1 MEYAV
6 LKLTCPEEFRDI
18 FAAELGEAGFD
29 MLLET
34 EEGVEGYI
42 DSELKHTIDLSG
54 IDSRYALTGDWA
66 YSWGVIQNQNWNEE
80 WEKNYEPIIVDDK
93 CLIRADFHQV
103 TGDFL
108 YVLNITP
115 KMSFGTGHHAT
126 TYLMVSTMMKADFKG
141 STVLDAGCG
150 TGILA
155 ILAEKL
161 GAGSVDAYD
170 VSSLCTENTS
180 ENIEANGCRNIRV
193 QEGTIEEVS
202 LKAPYDFILANIN
215 KNVLME
221 EVFSYEKYLQ
231 KNGRIMLSGFFEKDI
246 VDLEARAKEAG
257 LVIVSR
263 QVKDDWA
270 ALVLLRSK

>member
-18 FAAELGEAGFD
+18 FVAELGEAGFD

-54 IDSRYALTGDWA
+54 IDTRYARTGDWA

-80 WEKNYEPIIVDDK
+80 WEKNYDPIIVDDK
-93 CLIRADFHQV
+93 CLIRADFHQIN
-103 TGDFL
+103 GNFQ

-231 KNGRIMLSGFFEKDI
+231 KDGRIMLSGFFEKDI